1 MLTDPFANSESVM
14 TAQLLR
20 PMESLSQPLL
30 LQAVAPQSPAVDGW
44 RLHLLRKGLVTG
56 NDMVAAMAIHT
67 ARRGPLTNILL
78 SRGFV
83 AEDALYAAMA
93 DYWGVG
99 LVNPTLTLPDPR
111 LIDRLS
117 AERCLSDGL
126 LPFAHA
132 GGATVILTAQPED
145 FARHRTALTRLFG
158 PVLMA
163 IAPQRQ
169 IETAILQLRGA
180 SLAKRAETRVPD
192 TESCRHWRLGAIGPR
207 MTLALAAL
215 GSLIWLAPSA
225 VLLALSLW
233 AILTL
238 VFSTGLKLAATI
250 AALRPALPEPPEPI
264 IARLPIVSV
273 IVALYRE
280 GDIACRLIK
289 RLEKLDYPHNLLD
302 VVLAVEADDTVTFK
316 ALAKAD
322 LPLWMRVITIPDG
335 ELRTKPRALN
345 VALDHCRGSIVGVYD
360 AEDAPDPDQI
370 RKVVARFHM
379 RGPDVACLQGILD
392 FYNPHTNWLSR
403 CFTIEYAT
411 WFRLMLPGL
420 QRLGVAIPLG
430 GTTLF
435 FRRDVLEKLGGW
447 DAHNVTED
455 ADLGIRLAR
464 HGYRT
469 ELIETTTGEEA
480 NCRPLAWVK
489 QRSRWLKGYMVT
501 YGVHM
506 RDPALLW
513 RQLGPLKFAGF
524 QVLFLC
530 TLSQALLVPVLWSF
544 WALPLGLPHPVGDL
558 LPGSLIYGTFW
569 LFLTTEA
576 VTIAMGMVALRRTN
590 HKLSLLWVPTLHVY
604 YPLAALASYK
614 ALFELVK
621 NPFYWDK
628 TSHGIF
634 DH

>member
-1 MLTDPFANSESVM
+1 MTDQFFRPFDDRSK
-14 TAQLLR
+14 
-20 PMESLSQPLL
+20 PLL
-30 LQAVAPQSPAVDGW
+30 LVAATQPKATTDGLAL
-44 RLHLLRKGLVTG
+44 RLMRDGVVSAA
-56 NDMVAAMAIHT
+56 DMVT
-67 ARRGPLTNILL
+67 ALALHAERQGKLTDILL
-78 SRGFV
+78 ARGM
-83 AEDALYAAMA
+83 ADEQALYASLASH
-93 DYWGVG
+93 WGLR
-99 LVNPTLTLPDPR
+99 LVDPTKQLPDPR
-111 LIDRLS
+111 LIDHYG
-117 AERCLSDGL
+117 AQYCIADGI
-126 LPFAHA
+126 LPFGDA
-132 GGATVILTAQPED
+132 GGATVILAADPDD
-145 FARHRTALTRLFG
+145 FARHKVKLTSTFG

-163 IAPQRQ
+163 LASPGQ
-169 IETAILQLRGA
+169 IEAALLHLRGP
-180 SLAKRAETRVPD
+180 SLAKRAESRVPD
-192 TESCRHWRLGAIGPR
+192 AESCRHWRLANIGPR
-207 MTLALAAL
+207 MTLSMAAL
-215 GSLIWLAPSA
+215 GVWLWAAPRT
-225 VLLALSLW
+225 VLMVISLW

-238 VFSTGLKLAATI
+238 LFSTALKVAAAI
-250 AALRPALPEPPEPI
+250 AALRPARTEPPAPI
-264 IARLPIVSV
+264 IARLPIVSI

-280 GDIACRLIK
+280 GDIAGRLVK
-289 RLEKLDYPHNLLD
+289 RLEKLDYPRELLD

-316 ALAKAD
+316 ALARAN
-322 LPLWMRVITIPDG
+322 LPGWMRVITVPDG
-335 ELRTKPRALN
+335 QLRTKPRALN

-370 RKVVARFHM
+370 RKVVTRFHM

-480 NCRPLAWVK
+480 NCRPLPWIK
-489 QRSRWLKGYMVT
+489 QRSRWIKGYMVT
-501 YGVHM
+501 YAVHM
-506 RDPALLW
+506 RDPVLLW
-513 RQLGPLKFAGF
+513 RQLGAVKFAGF
-524 QVLFLC
+524 QVLFLG
-530 TLSQALLVPVLWSF
+530 TISQVLLVPVLWSF
-544 WALPLGLPHPVGDL
+544 WALPFGLHHPVGDL
-558 LPGSLIYGTFW
+558 LPSGTTHAIAW
-569 LFLTTEA
+569 LFLSTE
-576 VTIAMGMVALRRTN
+576 VITIATGMIGLRRSK
-590 HKLSLLWVPTLHVY
+590 HKLSLLWVPTLQIY

-614 ALFELVK
+614 ALLEVITK
-621 NPFYWDK
+621 PFYWDK

>member
-1 MLTDPFANSESVM
+1 M

-20 PMESLSQPLL
+20 PFKDHSQPLL
-30 LQAVAPQSPAVDGW
+30 LLKPAPNHRKPAPDALAT
-44 RLHLLRKGLVTG
+44 RLLQTG
-56 NDMVAAMAIHT
+56 VIRPDDMVAALSLQSQRGGKLADLLL
-67 ARRGPLTNILL
+67 ARGMT
-78 SRGFV
+78 SE
-83 AEDALYAAMA
+83 AALYRALA
-93 DYWGVG
+93 DHWQLR
-99 LVNPTLTLPDPR
+99 LVDPARSLPDPR
-111 LIDRLS
+111 LIDRYG
-117 AERCLSDGL
+117 AQHCLAQGL

-132 GGATVILTAQPED
+132 GTATVILAADPDD
-145 FARHRTALTRLFG
+145 FARHRKALSATFG
-158 PVLMA
+158 PVMMA
-163 IAPQRQ
+163 LAAPAR
-169 IETAILQLRGA
+169 IEAALLSLRGP
-180 SLAKRAETRVPD
+180 SLATRAENRVPD
-192 TESCRHWRLGAIGPR
+192 TESCRHWRLGTIGPR
-207 MTLALAAL
+207 MTLALAL
-215 GSLIWLAPSA
+215 LLTLIITFPGAF
-225 VLLALSLW
+225 VMILSLW
-233 AILTL
+233 AITTL
-238 VFSTGLKLAATI
+238 LASTGLKLGATF
-250 AALRPALPEPPEPI
+250 AALRPASPEPPAPI
-264 IARLPIVSV
+264 IARLPTVSI

-280 GDIACRLIK
+280 GDIAGRLVK
-289 RLEKLDYPHNLLD
+289 RLEKLDYPHDLLD
-302 VVLAVEADDTVTFK
+302 VILAVEADDTVTFN
-316 ALAKAD
+316 ALSRAD
-322 LPLWMRVITIPDG
+322 LPLWMRVITVPDG
-335 ELRTKPRALN
+335 QLRTKPRALN

-370 RKVVARFHM
+370 RKVVTRFHM

-489 QRSRWLKGYMVT
+489 QRSRWLKGYMIT

-506 RDPALLW
+506 RDPVLLW
-513 RQLGPLKFAGF
+513 RQLGPRKFAGF
-524 QVLFLC
+524 QILFLC

-558 LPGSLIYGTFW
+558 LPGSLINATFW
-569 LFLTTEA
+569 LFLITEA
-576 VTIAMGMVALRRTN
+576 VTIAMGMFALRRTD

-614 ALFELVK
+614 ALWELVK

-628 TSHGIF
+628 TSHGHF

>member
-1 MLTDPFANSESVM
+1 MSV
-14 TAQLLR
+14 QLLHR
-20 PMESLSQPLL
+20 FDDLTTRQSDPEML
-30 LQAVAPQSPAVDGW
+30 AV
-44 RLHLLRKGLVTG
+44 RLLRCGAVTAE
-56 NDMVAAMAIHT
+56 NVVSALALH
-67 ARRGPLTNILL
+67 ARRGGSLGTILL
-78 SRGFV
+78 ARRMV
-83 AEDALYAAMA
+83 TEDALYSVLAEH
-93 DYWGVG
+93 WGLR
-99 LVNPTLTLPDPR
+99 LVDPTRTLPDPR
-111 LIDRLS
+111 LIDLYG
-117 AERCLSDGL
+117 AQNCVAQGM

-132 GGATVILTAQPED
+132 GTATVILAASPED
-145 FARHRTALTRLFG
+145 FDRHHKALTTAFG
-158 PVLMA
+158 PVMMA
-163 IAPQRQ
+163 LAPPAR
-169 IETAILQLRGA
+169 IEAALLSLRGA
-180 SLAKRAETRVPD
+180 SLAARAEHRVAD
-192 TESCRHWRLGAIGPR
+192 AESCRHWRLGSIGPR

-215 GSLIWLAPSA
+215 ITLVIIFPGQFLMI
-225 VLLALSLW
+225 LSLW
-233 AILTL
+233 AIMTL
-238 VFSTGLKLAATI
+238 IASTGLKLAATI
-250 AALRPALPEPPEPI
+250 AALRPSLSEPPEPI
-264 IARLPIVSV
+264 IARLPTVSV

-280 GDIACRLIK
+280 GDIAGRLVK
-289 RLEKLDYPHNLLD
+289 RLELLDYPRDLLD
-302 VVLAVEADDTVTFK
+302 VILAVEADDTVTFN
-316 ALAKAD
+316 ALAHAD
-322 LPLWMRVITIPDG
+322 LPLWMRVITVPDG
-335 ELRTKPRALN
+335 QLRTKPRALN

-370 RKVVARFHM
+370 RKVVTRFHM
-379 RGPDVACLQGILD
+379 RGADVACLQGVLD

-403 CFTIEYAT
+403 CFTIEYAA

-469 ELIETTTGEEA
+469 ELIETTTAEEA
-480 NCRPLAWVK
+480 NCRPLPWVK

-513 RQLGPLKFAGF
+513 RQLGPRKFAGF
-524 QVLFLC
+524 QILFLC

-544 WALPLGLPHPVGDL
+544 WALPMGLPHPVADL
-558 LPGSLIYGTFW
+558 LPAKLIYATFW
-569 LFLTTEA
+569 LFLATEA
-576 VTIAMGMVALRRTN
+576 VTIAMGMFALRRTA

-614 ALFELVK
+614 ALWELVK

-628 TSHGIF
+628 TSHGHF

>member
-1 MLTDPFANSESVM
+1 MA
-14 TAQLLR
+14 AQLLR
-20 PMESLSQPLL
+20 LFDPDQQPLRPLRPAPAPSPQQNPTTESLAL
-30 LQAVAPQSPAVDGW
+30 
-44 RLHLLRKGLVTG
+44 RLLRDGVVSAA
-56 NDMVAAMAIHT
+56 DMVT
-67 ARRGPLTNILL
+67 ALALNSERRGKLTDILL
-78 SRGFV
+78 ARGMV
-83 AEDALYAAMA
+83 GERALYTVLAG
-93 DYWGVG
+93 YWGLR
-99 LVNPTLTLPDPR
+99 LVDPTRTLPDPR
-111 LIDRLS
+111 LIDRYGAQHS
-117 AERCLSDGL
+117 MADGV
-126 LPFAHA
+126 LPFGDA
-132 GGATVILTAQPED
+132 GGATIILASDPEIFAQNRTKLTA
-145 FARHRTALTRLFG
+145 TFG

-163 IAPQRQ
+163 LAPHSQ
-169 IETAILQLRGA
+169 IEAALLALRGA
-180 SLAKRAETRVPD
+180 SLAHRAENRVPD
-192 TESCRHWRLGAIGPR
+192 AESCRNWRLGNIGPR
-207 MTLALAAL
+207 MTLAMAAFGL
-215 GSLIWLAPSA
+215 WLYCAPGG
-225 VLLALSLW
+225 VLMALSLW
-233 AILTL
+233 AIITL
-238 VFSTGLKLAATI
+238 LFASALKLAAGI
-250 AALRPALPEPPEPI
+250 ATLRDTPAEPPAPI

-280 GDIACRLIK
+280 GDIAGRLIK
-289 RLEKLDYPHNLLD
+289 RLEKLDYPRELLD
-302 VVLAVEADDTVTFK
+302 VVLAVEGDDTVTFK
-316 ALAKAD
+316 ALARAN
-322 LPLWMRVITIPDG
+322 LPTWMRVVTVPDG
-335 ELRTKPRALN
+335 QLRTKPRALN

-370 RKVVARFHM
+370 RKVVTRFHM

-480 NCRPLAWVK
+480 NCRSLPWVK

-513 RQLGPLKFAGF
+513 RQLGPRKFAGF

-544 WALPLGLPHPVGDL
+544 WALPLGLHHPIVDV
-558 LPGSLIYGTFW
+558 LPSSLIYGIFW
-569 LFLTTEA
+569 LFLATEA
-576 VTIAMGMVALRRTN
+576 VTISMGMFALRRTK

-614 ALFELVK
+614 ALLELITK
-621 NPFYWDK
+621 PFYWDK

>member
-1 MLTDPFANSESVM
+1 M
-14 TAQLLR
+14 TAQLLH
-20 PMESLSQPLL
+20 PFDYAAHPVVVP
-30 LQAVAPQSPAVDGW
+30 ATPAPQVAVDGL
-44 RLHLLRKGLVTG
+44 RLHLLRTGLVNG
-56 NDMVAAMAIHT
+56 ADMGAVMALYT
-67 ARRGPLTNILL
+67 AQRGQLTDILL
-78 SRGFV
+78 SRGLV
-83 AEDALYAAMA
+83 TEDALFAALA
-93 DYWGVG
+93 EYWGVSV
-99 LVNPTLTLPDPR
+99 LNPTQTLPDPR
-111 LIDRLS
+111 LIDRMG

-126 LPFAHA
+126 LPFAST
-132 GGATVILTAQPED
+132 GSATVVLTARPEE
-145 FARHRTALTRLFG
+145 FVRHRSALTTLFG

-163 IAPQRQ
+163 IAPISQ
-169 IETAILQLRGA
+169 IEAAVLQLRGA
-180 SLAKRAETRVPD
+180 SLAKRAENRVPD
-192 TESCRHWRLGAIGPR
+192 SESCRHWCLAAIGPR
-207 MTLALAAL
+207 MTLVFAAL
-215 GSLIWLAPSA
+215 IALIATSPRA
-225 VLLALSLW
+225 VLMALSVW
-233 AILTL
+233 AIVTL
-238 VFSTGLKLAATI
+238 LLSTGLKLAATI
-250 AALRPALPEPPEPI
+250 AALRPALPEPQEPI

-280 GDIACRLIK
+280 ADIAGRLIK
-289 RLEKLDYPHNLLD
+289 RLEELDYPRDLLD

-322 LPLWMRVITIPDG
+322 LPQWMRVITVPDG
-335 ELRTKPRALN
+335 QLRTKPRALN
-345 VALDHCRGSIVGVYD
+345 VALDHCRGAIVGVYD

-370 RKVVARFHM
+370 RKVVTRFHM

-435 FRRDVLEKLGGW
+435 FRRSVLEQLGGW

-469 ELIETTTGEEA
+469 ELIETTTREEA
-480 NCRPLAWVK
+480 NCRPLPWVK

-513 RQLGPLKFAGF
+513 RQLGPVKFAGF
-524 QVLFLC
+524 QILFLC

-544 WALPLGLPHPVGDL
+544 WALPLGLHHPVGDL
-558 LPGSLIYGTFW
+558 LPGGLIYGTFW
-569 LFLTTEA
+569 LFLATEA
-576 VTIAMGMVALRRTN
+576 INIAMGMFALRRTK

-614 ALFELVK
+614 ALWELLQ

>member
-1 MLTDPFANSESVM
+1 M
-14 TAQLLR
+14 TAHNLR
-20 PMESLSQPLL
+20 QFDDHATPLL
-30 LQAVAPQSPAVDGW
+30 LVAPLPRKATAEGLAI
-44 RLHLLRKGLVTG
+44 RLLREGLVSAD
-56 NDMVAAMAIHT
+56 DMVTALAMN
-67 ARRGPLTNILL
+67 ARRGGKLTDILL
-78 SRGFV
+78 ARGMIP
-83 AEDALYAAMA
+83 EQALYAAMA
-93 DYWGVG
+93 AHWGLR
-99 LVNPTLTLPDPR
+99 LVDPTQTLPDPR
-111 LIDRLS
+111 LIDLYG
-117 AERCLSDGL
+117 AARCRADGV
-126 LPFAHA
+126 LPFAYA
-132 GGATVILTAQPED
+132 GSATVILVADPSD
-145 FARHRTALTRLFG
+145 FARHRKALKATFG
-158 PVLMA
+158 TVMMA
-163 IAPQRQ
+163 LASPHQ
-169 IETAILQLRGA
+169 IEAALLEMRGA
-180 SLAKRAETRVPD
+180 SLATRAENRVPD
-192 TESCRHWRLGAIGPR
+192 AESCRHWRLGNIGPR
-207 MTLALAAL
+207 MTLVLA
-215 GSLIWLAPSA
+215 SLLTLIVTYPRA
-225 VLLALSLW
+225 VLMALSLW

-238 VFSTGLKLAATI
+238 VFSTGLKIAATI

-280 GDIACRLIK
+280 GDIAGRLVK

-302 VVLAVEADDTVTFK
+302 VVLAVEADDTVTHQ
-316 ALAKAD
+316 ALARAD
-322 LPLWMRVITIPDG
+322 LPLWMRVITVPDG
-335 ELRTKPRALN
+335 QLRTKPRALN

-370 RKVVARFHM
+370 RKVVTRFHM

-513 RQLGPLKFAGF
+513 RQLGPRKFAGF
-524 QVLFLC
+524 QILFLC
-530 TLSQALLVPVLWSF
+530 TLSQAVLVPVLWSF
-544 WALPLGLPHPVGDL
+544 WALPIGLPHPVGDL

>member
-1 MLTDPFANSESVM
+1 M
-14 TAQLLR
+14 TAQLHR
-20 PMESLSQPLL
+20 PFETLPRPPLL
-30 LQAVAPQSPAVDGW
+30 LVPAQRKLSLVSTIASPRPKVDTLAVA
-44 RLHLLRKGLVTG
+44 LLRDGAVS
-56 NDMVAAMAIHT
+56 AEAMDGALAHV
-67 ARRGPLTNILL
+67 ARRGGRLADVLL
-78 SRGFV
+78 SQGKV
-83 AEDALYAAMA
+83 PEAALYGALAGHWGLRLIDPTAA
-93 DYWGVG
+93 
-99 LVNPTLTLPDPR
+99 LPDPR
-111 LIDRLS
+111 LIDGFG
-117 AERCLSDGL
+117 AARCMAAGV

-132 GGATVILTAQPED
+132 GGATVILAADPED
-145 FARHRTALTRLFG
+145 FAREALALTGMFG
-158 PVLMA
+158 PIVMA
-163 IAPQRQ
+163 LAPPSQ
-169 IETAILQLRGA
+169 IRAALVQLRGA
-180 SLAKRAETRVPD
+180 DLAHRAENRVPD
-192 TESCRHWRLGAIGPR
+192 AESCRSWRLGAFGPR
-207 MTLALAAL
+207 MTLM
-215 GSLIWLAPSA
+215 
-225 VLLALSLW
+225 LLALCLLILVSPGSILTALCLW
-233 AILTL
+233 AIVTL
-238 VFSTGLKLAATI
+238 ILSTGLKLAAGI
-250 AALRPALPEPPEPI
+250 AALRSTPPEPTPTT
-264 IARLPIVSV
+264 IARLPTVSV

-280 GDIACRLIK
+280 GDIAGRLIK
-289 RLEKLDYPHNLLD
+289 RLEKLDYPHELLD
-302 VVLAVEADDTVTFK
+302 VLLAVEADDTVTFK

-322 LPLWMRVITIPDG
+322 LPVWMRVVVVPDG
-335 ELRTKPRALN
+335 QLRTKPRALN

-370 RKVVARFHM
+370 RKVVARFHA

-411 WFRLMLPGL
+411 WFRVMLPGL
-420 QRLGVAIPLG
+420 QRLGLAIPLG

-435 FRRDVLEKLGGW
+435 FRRSVLEELGGW

-513 RQLGPLKFAGF
+513 RQLGPRKFAGF
-524 QVLFLC
+524 QILFLC

-544 WALPLGLPHPVGDL
+544 WALPLGLPHPVADV
-558 LPGSLIYGTFW
+558 LPSGLIYGMFW

-576 VTIAMGMVALRRTN
+576 VTIALGVVAVRRTSHCLN
-590 HKLSLLWVPTLHVY
+590 LLWVPTLHVY

-614 ALFELVK
+614 ALLELVTK
-621 NPFYWDK
+621 PFYWDK
-628 TSHGIF
+628 TTHGVF

>member
-1 MLTDPFANSESVM
+1 M
-14 TAQLLR
+14 TAQFLR
-20 PMESLSQPLL
+20 PFNDRDQPLL
-30 LQAVAPQSPAVDGW
+30 RVVSLPHKTAAEGLTA
-44 RLHLLRKGLVTG
+44 RLLREGAVTADNMISALSLHASLG
-56 NDMVAAMAIHT
+56 
-67 ARRGPLTNILL
+67 GKLTTILL
-78 SRGFV
+78 ARGMV
-83 AEDALYAAMA
+83 SEALLY
-93 DYWGVG
+93 DVLSDHWG
-99 LVNPTLTLPDPR
+99 LRLIDPTNALPDPR
-111 LIDRLS
+111 LIDLYGTQ
-117 AERCLSDGL
+117 RCLADGL
-126 LPFAHA
+126 LPFSDA
-132 GGATVILTAQPED
+132 GGATIILASDPDIFAHNRTKLTA
-145 FARHRTALTRLFG
+145 TFG

-163 IAPQRQ
+163 LASPSQ
-169 IETAILQLRGA
+169 IEAALLALRGA
-180 SLAKRAETRVPD
+180 SLAHRAENRVPD
-192 TESCRHWRLGAIGPR
+192 AESCRNWRLGNIGPR
-207 MTLALAAL
+207 MALALAAFGL
-215 GSLIWLAPSA
+215 WLYCAPGA
-225 VLLALSLW
+225 VLMALSFW
-233 AILTL
+233 AIITL
-238 VFSTGLKLAATI
+238 LFASALKLAAGI
-250 AALRPALPEPPEPI
+250 ATLRATPAEPPAPI

-280 GDIACRLIK
+280 GDIAGRLIK
-289 RLEKLDYPHNLLD
+289 RLEKLDYPRDLLD
-302 VVLAVEADDTVTFK
+302 VVLAVEGDDSVTFK
-316 ALAKAD
+316 ALARAN
-322 LPLWMRVITIPDG
+322 LPTWMRVVTVPDG

-370 RKVVARFHM
+370 RKVVTRFHM

-480 NCRPLAWVK
+480 NCRAMPWVK

-513 RQLGPLKFAGF
+513 RQLGPRKFAGF

-544 WALPLGLPHPVGDL
+544 WALPLGLHHPIVDV
-558 LPGSLIYGTFW
+558 LPSNLIYGIFW
-569 LFLTTEA
+569 LFLATEA
-576 VTIAMGMVALRRTN
+576 VTVTMGMFALRRTK

-614 ALFELVK
+614 ALLELITK
-621 NPFYWDK
+621 PFYWDK

>member
-1 MLTDPFANSESVM
+1 M

-20 PMESLSQPLL
+20 PFKDSSQPPLLVTRGPVPHKSPPSALATRL
-30 LQAVAPQSPAVDGW
+30 LQ
-44 RLHLLRKGLVTG
+44 TG
-56 NDMVAAMAIHT
+56 VISAEDMVAALGIH
-67 ARRGPLTNILL
+67 AQRGGKFTGILL
-78 SRGFV
+78 SRGM
-83 AEDALYAAMA
+83 ADESALYRALA
-93 DYWGVG
+93 DHWKLRYID
-99 LVNPTLTLPDPR
+99 PTRTLPDPR
-111 LIDRLS
+111 LIDRYG
-117 AERCLSDGL
+117 AQHCLAQGV

-132 GGATVILTAQPED
+132 GHATVILAADPED
-145 FARHRTALTRLFG
+145 FARHRKSLTAAFG
-158 PVLMA
+158 AVVMA
-163 IAPQRQ
+163 LASPSR
-169 IETAILQLRGA
+169 IEASLLSLRGA
-180 SLAKRAETRVPD
+180 SLAARAENRVPD
-192 TESCRHWRLGAIGPR
+192 AESCRHWRLGTIGPR
-207 MTLALAAL
+207 MTLLLAGL
-215 GSLIWLAPSA
+215 LMLVITFPRA
-225 VLLALSLW
+225 VLLIFSLW
-233 AILTL
+233 AIVTL
-238 VFSTGLKLAATI
+238 VLSTGLKLAAAI

-280 GDIACRLIK
+280 GDIAGRLIK
-289 RLEKLDYPHNLLD
+289 RLEKLDYPRDLLD
-302 VVLAVEADDTVTFK
+302 VVLAVEADDSVTHL
-316 ALAKAD
+316 ALARAD
-322 LPLWMRVITIPDG
+322 LPLWMRVVTVPDG

-345 VALDHCRGSIVGVYD
+345 LALDHCRGSIVGVYD

-370 RKVVARFHM
+370 RKVVTRFHM

-420 QRLGVAIPLG
+420 QRIGVAIPLG

-455 ADLGIRLAR
+455 ADLGMRLAR

-480 NCRPLAWVK
+480 NCRPLPWVK

-506 RDPALLW
+506 RDPALLL
-513 RQLGPLKFAGF
+513 RQLGPRKFAGF
-524 QVLFLC
+524 QILFLC

-544 WALPLGLPHPVGDL
+544 WALPMGLPHPIGDL
-558 LPGSLIYGTFW
+558 IPDSLIYGTFW
-569 LFLTTEA
+569 LFLATEA
-576 VTIAMGMVALRRTN
+576 VTIAMGMFALRRSK

-628 TSHGIF
+628 TSHGHF

>member
-1 MLTDPFANSESVM
+1 MTTSLMRKFDDRFA
-14 TAQLLR
+14 
-20 PMESLSQPLL
+20 PLL
-30 LQAVAPQSPAVDGW
+30 LVPKPAGPATPATLGLKLLQDGLISSDTLVKALALQAKRGG
-44 RLHLLRKGLVTG
+44 RLADVLL
-56 NDMVAAMAIHT
+56 
-67 ARRGPLTNILL
+67 ARGMLPE
-78 SRGFV
+78 
-83 AEDALYAAMA
+83 AALYSAMA
-93 DYWGVG
+93 DHLG
-99 LVNPTLTLPDPR
+99 LRLVDPTRALPDPR
-111 LIDRLS
+111 LIDRYS
-117 AERCLSDGL
+117 AARCIADGV

-132 GGATVILTAQPED
+132 GAATVILAANPDD
-145 FARHRTALTRLFG
+145 FARHNAALTATFG

-163 IAPQRQ
+163 LASPRQ
-169 IETAILQLRGA
+169 IEASLLQLRGA
-180 SLAKRAETRVPD
+180 SLAHHAENRVPD
-192 TESCRHWRLGAIGPR
+192 AESCRNWRLGDFGPR
-207 MTLALAAL
+207 MTLMLAAFGTL
-215 GSLIWLAPSA
+215 LWAAPGA
-225 VLLALSLW
+225 VVAALSVW
-233 AILTL
+233 TIITL
-238 VFSTGLKLAATI
+238 VFSTGLKLAAGI
-250 AALRPALPEPPEPI
+250 AALRPKPPEADPPI

-280 GDIACRLIK
+280 GNIAGRLVK
-289 RLEKLDYPHNLLD
+289 RLEKLDYPRELLD
-302 VVLAVEADDTVTFK
+302 IVLAVEADDAVTFK
-316 ALAKAD
+316 ALAVAN
-322 LPLWMRVITIPDG
+322 LPTWMRVVTVPDG
-335 ELRTKPRALN
+335 QLRTKPRALN
-345 VALDHCRGSIVGVYD
+345 LALDHCRGSIVGVYD

-370 RKVVARFHM
+370 RKVVTRFHM
-379 RGPDVACLQGILD
+379 RGTDVACLQGILD

-420 QRLGVAIPLG
+420 QRLGIAIPLG

-435 FRRDVLEKLGGW
+435 FRRDALEQLGGW

-480 NCRPLAWVK
+480 NCRPLAWIK

-501 YGVHM
+501 YCVHM

-513 RQLGPLKFAGF
+513 RQLGPRKFLGF
-524 QVLFLC
+524 QILFLC

-544 WALPLGLPHPVGDL
+544 WALPLGLPHPVADL
-558 LPGSLIYGTFW
+558 LPSGLIFSTFW
-569 LFLTTEA
+569 LFLVTEM
-576 VTIAMGMVALRRTN
+576 VTISVGMLALRRTS
-590 HKLSLLWVPTLHVY
+590 HKLSLLWVPTLSVY

-614 ALFELVK
+614 ALWELVT

>member
-1 MLTDPFANSESVM
+1 M

-20 PMESLSQPLL
+20 QRIPALGPLVL
-30 LQAVAPQSPAVDGW
+30 TQAVVPIAPAKPKADGLA
-44 RLHLLRKGLVTG
+44 LHLLRSGAISSENLVTALALNRERQG
-56 NDMVAAMAIHT
+56 RLTDVLLARGMISEAAFY
-67 ARRGPLTNILL
+67 N
-78 SRGFV
+78 
-83 AEDALYAAMA
+83 AMA
-93 DYWGVG
+93 DHLGQR
-99 LVNPTLTLPDPR
+99 LVDPTQSLPDPR
-111 LIDRLS
+111 LIDRYG
-117 AERCLSDGL
+117 AARCRAHGL
-126 LPFAHA
+126 LPFANA
-132 GGATVILTAQPED
+132 GSITVILVADPDD
-145 FARHRTALTRLFG
+145 FARHKTSLTHTFG
-158 PVLMA
+158 PISMGLA
-163 IAPQRQ
+163 TPTK
-169 IETAILQLRGA
+169 IEAALLHLRGQT
-180 SLAKRAETRVPD
+180 LAELAENRVPLA
-192 TESCRHWRLGAIGPR
+192 ESCRNWRFGAIGPR
-207 MTLALAAL
+207 MTLALAAFGTL
-215 GSLIWLAPSA
+215 LWFAPRTVLMLA
-225 VLLALSLW
+225 SLW
-233 AILTL
+233 AIVTL
-238 VFSTGLKLAATI
+238 LLSTALKTAAAI
-250 AALRPALPEPPEPI
+250 AALRPTPPEPPAPI

-280 GDIACRLIK
+280 GDIAGRLIK
-289 RLEKLDYPHNLLD
+289 RLEKLDYPRDLLD

-316 ALAKAD
+316 ALAKAN
-322 LPLWMRVITIPDG
+322 LPKWMRVISVPDG
-335 ELRTKPRALN
+335 QVRTKPRALN

-370 RKVVARFHM
+370 RKVITRFHM
-379 RGPDVACLQGILD
+379 RGPEVACLQGILD

-435 FRRDVLEKLGGW
+435 FRRAVLEKLGGW

-469 ELIETTTGEEA
+469 EVIQTTTGEEA

-506 RDPALLW
+506 RDPGLLW
-513 RQLGPLKFAGF
+513 RQLGPLKFFGF
-524 QVLFLC
+524 QIMFLC

-558 LPGSLIYGTFW
+558 LPTGIVVGTFW
-569 LFLTTEA
+569 LFLMTEVITITTG
-576 VTIAMGMVALRRTN
+576 IIALRRTS
-590 HKLSLLWVPTLHVY
+590 HRLSLLWVPTLQFY

-614 ALFELVK
+614 ALLELVTK
-621 NPFYWDK
+621 PFYWDK

>member
-1 MLTDPFANSESVM
+1 M
-14 TAQLLR
+14 TAQLLSPSVDR
-20 PMESLSQPLL
+20 PQTLLLQEPAACKPETESLSI
-30 LQAVAPQSPAVDGW
+30 
-44 RLHLLRKGLVTG
+44 HLLRNGVVSAANMVTSLALNAKRHG
-56 NDMVAAMAIHT
+56 KLTDVLLARGMV
-67 ARRGPLTNILL
+67 
-78 SRGFV
+78 S
-83 AEDALYAAMA
+83 EDALYTAMA
-93 DYWGVG
+93 VHWG
-99 LVNPTLTLPDPR
+99 LRFVNPTQTLPDPR
-111 LIDRLS
+111 LIDRFG
-117 AERCLSDGL
+117 AARCLADGV
-126 LPFAHA
+126 LPFGDA
-132 GGATVILTAQPED
+132 GGATVILAADPEI
-145 FARHRTALTRLFG
+145 FALHRTALTATFG

-163 IAPQRQ
+163 LASPNQ
-169 IETAILQLRGA
+169 IEAALLHLRGA
-180 SLAKRAETRVPD
+180 ALASHAESRVPD
-192 TESCRHWRLGAIGPR
+192 AESCRNWRLGTVGPR
-207 MTLALAAL
+207 ITLLLAAFGTL
-215 GSLIWLAPSA
+215 LWCAPSVVLA
-225 VLLALSLW
+225 VLSVW
-233 AILTL
+233 AIATL
-238 VFSTGLKLAATI
+238 FFSTALKLIAGI
-250 AALRPALPEPPEPI
+250 AALRPTLPEPPAPI

-280 GDIACRLIK
+280 GDIAGRLVK
-289 RLEKLDYPHNLLD
+289 RLEKLDYPRNLLD

-316 ALAKAD
+316 ALASAD
-322 LPLWMRVITIPDG
+322 LPVWMRVVTVPDG
-335 ELRTKPRALN
+335 QLRTKPRALN
-345 VALDHCRGSIVGVYD
+345 VALDQCRGSIVGVYD

-370 RKVVARFHM
+370 TKVVTRFHM

-435 FRRDVLEKLGGW
+435 FRRDVLEELGGW

-480 NCRPLAWVK
+480 NCHPMAWVK

-513 RQLGPLKFAGF
+513 RQLGPRKFLGF

-558 LPGSLIYGTFW
+558 LPSGLIYGSFW
-569 LFLTTEA
+569 LFLATEA
-576 VTIAMGMVALRRTN
+576 VTIAMGMFALRRTN
-590 HKLSLLWVPTLHVY
+590 HALSLLWVPTLHVY

-614 ALFELVK
+614 ALWELVLK
-621 NPFYWDK
+621 PFYWDK
-628 TSHGIF
+628 TSHGIY
-634 DH
+634 DQ

>member
-1 MLTDPFANSESVM
+1 M
-14 TAQLLR
+14 TAHALR
-20 PMESLSQPLL
+20 PIQNLSPPLL
-30 LQAVAPQSPAVDGW
+30 LVAPVAAPRKLTPDGLAG
-44 RLHLLRKGLVTG
+44 RLLKAGVVTAE
-56 NDMVAAMAIHT
+56 DMVT
-67 ARRGPLTNILL
+67 ALALQAQKRGKLSDILL
-78 SRGFV
+78 SGGMV
-83 AEDALYAAMA
+83 SEAALYQTYA
-93 DYWGVG
+93 DDWGLR
-99 LVNPTLTLPDPR
+99 LVDPTRTLPDPR
-111 LIDRLS
+111 LIDRYS
-117 AERCLSDGL
+117 AQTCRAQGL

-132 GGATVILTAQPED
+132 GATTVILASDPDD
-145 FARHRTALTRLFG
+145 FARHRKALVATFG
-158 PVLMA
+158 PVSMA
-163 IAPQRQ
+163 VAAPRQ
-169 IETAILQLRGA
+169 IEAALLSLRGP
-180 SLAKRAETRVPD
+180 SLAARAETRVPA
-192 TESCRHWRLGAIGPR
+192 TESCRHWQLGAIGPR
-207 MTLALAAL
+207 MTLALAAFGL
-215 GSLIWLAPSA
+215 LCATTPRS
-225 VLLALSLW
+225 VLMALSLW

-238 VFSTGLKLAATI
+238 VFSTGLKLAAVV
-250 AALRPALPEPPEPI
+250 AALRPAAPTPPQPI
-264 IARLPIVSV
+264 IARLPIVSI

-280 GDIACRLIK
+280 GDIAGRLVK
-289 RLEKLDYPHNLLD
+289 RLEKLDYPHHLLD
-302 VVLAVEADDTVTFK
+302 VVLAVEADDTVTHH
-316 ALAKAD
+316 ALSRAD
-322 LPLWMRVITIPDG
+322 LPPWMRVITVPDG
-335 ELRTKPRALN
+335 QLRTKPRALN

-370 RKVVARFHM
+370 RKVVTRFHM

-420 QRLGVAIPLG
+420 QRLGMAIPLG

-506 RDPALLW
+506 RDPVLLW
-513 RQLGPLKFAGF
+513 RQLGPRKFAGF
-524 QVLFLC
+524 QILFLC

-544 WALPLGLPHPVGDL
+544 WALPMGLPHPVGDV
-558 LPGSLIYGTFW
+558 LPSSLVYGTFW
-569 LFLTTEA
+569 LFLATEA
-576 VTIAMGMVALRRTN
+576 ITIAAGMIALRRTN

-614 ALFELVK
+614 ALWELVK

>member
-1 MLTDPFANSESVM
+1 M

-20 PMESLSQPLL
+20 PFDDTPRALL
-30 LQAVAPQSPAVDGW
+30 LQQPKPAHKSPQVPTTEGLAV
-44 RLHLLRKGLVTG
+44 RLLRDGVISAA
-56 NDMVAAMAIHT
+56 DMVT
-67 ARRGPLTNILL
+67 ALALNSDRRGKLADILL
-78 SRGFV
+78 ARGMV
-83 AEDALYAAMA
+83 GEDALYAVMA
-93 DYWGVG
+93 DHWG
-99 LVNPTLTLPDPR
+99 LRLINPTHTLPDPR
-111 LIDRLS
+111 LIDQYG
-117 AERCLSDGL
+117 AQHCLADVI
-126 LPFAHA
+126 LPFGDA
-132 GGATVILTAQPED
+132 GGATLILASNPDD
-145 FARHRTALTRLFG
+145 FARYRARLTATFG

-163 IAPQRQ
+163 LAPPKQ
-169 IETAILQLRGA
+169 IETALLHLRGA
-180 SLAKRAETRVPD
+180 SLAHRAENRVPD
-192 TESCRHWRLGAIGPR
+192 AESCRNWRLSAIGPR
-207 MTLALAAL
+207 MALALAATATL
-215 GSLIWLAPSA
+215 LYCAPGA
-225 VLLALSLW
+225 VVMALSVW
-233 AILTL
+233 AIITL
-238 VFSTGLKLAATI
+238 LFFTALKLAAAI
-250 AALRPALPEPPEPI
+250 AALRPPLSEPPEPI
-264 IARLPIVSV
+264 IARLPVVSV

-280 GDIACRLIK
+280 GDIAGRLIK
-289 RLEKLDYPHNLLD
+289 RLEKLDYPRELMD
-302 VVLAVEADDTVTFK
+302 VVLAVEGDDTVTFQ
-316 ALAKAD
+316 ALARAN
-322 LPLWMRVITIPDG
+322 LPTWMRVVTVPDG
-335 ELRTKPRALN
+335 QLRTKPRALN

-370 RKVVARFHM
+370 RKVVTRFHM

-420 QRLGVAIPLG
+420 QRLGLAIPLG

-435 FRRDVLEKLGGW
+435 FRRSVLEKLGGW

-501 YGVHM
+501 YAVHM

-513 RQLGPLKFAGF
+513 RQLGPRKFAGF

-544 WALPLGLPHPVGDL
+544 WALPMGLYHPISDL
-558 LPGSLIYGTFW
+558 LPETLLYGTFW
-569 LFLTTEA
+569 LFLATEA
-576 VTIAMGMVALRRTN
+576 VTIAMGMFALRRTS
-590 HKLSLLWVPTLHVY
+590 HKLSLLWVPTLHIY
-604 YPLAALASYK
+604 FPLAALASYK
-614 ALFELVK
+614 ALWELIQK
-621 NPFYWDK
+621 PFYWDK

>member
-1 MLTDPFANSESVM
+1 M

-20 PMESLSQPLL
+20 PIIDPVVPLFAVPLPSAPRRPGTDTLALRL
-30 LQAVAPQSPAVDGW
+30 LQD
-44 RLHLLRKGLVTG
+44 GLVSA
-56 NDMVAAMAIHT
+56 DAMVAALALQAQKHGKL
-67 ARRGPLTNILL
+67 ADILL
-78 SRGFV
+78 ARGFIG
-83 AEDALYAAMA
+83 EHDLYRTLA
-93 DYWGVG
+93 DHWGLR
-99 LVNPTLTLPDPR
+99 LVDPTRTLPDPR
-111 LIDRLS
+111 LIDQHG
-117 AERCLSDGL
+117 AQNCMAQGV

-132 GGATVILTAQPED
+132 GAATVILAADPDD
-145 FARHRTALTRLFG
+145 FDRHRKALTATFG
-158 PVLMA
+158 PVSMA
-163 IAPQRQ
+163 LAPPRR
-169 IETAILQLRGA
+169 IEAALLTLRGA
-180 SLAKRAETRVPD
+180 SLAARAENRVPD
-192 TESCRHWRLGAIGPR
+192 AESCRDWRIAAIGPR
-207 MTLALAAL
+207 MTLALALLITLAL
-215 GSLIWLAPSA
+215 LFPGPFLMI
-225 VLLALSLW
+225 LSLW
-233 AILTL
+233 AIVTL
-238 VFSTGLKLAATI
+238 IAATGLKLAATI

-264 IARLPIVSV
+264 IARLPTVSV

-280 GDIACRLIK
+280 ADIAGRLVK
-289 RLEKLDYPHNLLD
+289 RLEKLDYPHDLLD
-302 VVLAVEADDTVTFK
+302 VILAVEADDTLTFN
-316 ALAKAD
+316 ALARAD
-322 LPLWMRVITIPDG
+322 LPLWMRVVTVPDG
-335 ELRTKPRALN
+335 QLRTKPRALN

-370 RKVVARFHM
+370 RKVVTRFHM
-379 RGPDVACLQGILD
+379 RGADVACLQGILD

-455 ADLGIRLAR
+455 ADLGMRLAR

-480 NCRPLAWVK
+480 NCRAMPWVK

-513 RQLGPLKFAGF
+513 RQLGPRKFAGF
-524 QVLFLC
+524 QILFLC

-544 WALPLGLPHPVGDL
+544 WALPLGLPHPVTGL
-558 LPGSLIYGTFW
+558 LPESLIYGTFW
-569 LFLTTEA
+569 LFLATEA
-576 VTIAMGMVALRRTN
+576 VTIAMGMFALRRTA

-614 ALFELVK
+614 ALWELVR

-628 TSHGIF
+628 TSHGHF